1 MNTDLKDA
9 MSKRTDEDLIKIVFV
24 DSDGYQPMAVEAAEE
39 EIKKRNIDKTKI
51 EQVKVDLT
59 AKIEEQKDFDF
70 KKLSV
75 LTRFIHFIVD
85 TIAFII
91 FTMIFTFVIG
101 LFINPTDQNLKI
113 ILRYLMFATGFLV
126 YYVFME
132 TKYQKT
138 IGKFIT
144 KTKVVNTNGT
154 KPELGDIVRR
164 TFCRL
169 IPFDKIYRRTYR
181 YTSFLFFRFV
191 VHGRRS
197 VIYPSQTFIFPRDE

>member
-59 AKIEEQKDFDF
+59 AKIEEQKDFDS

-113 ILRYLMFATGFLV
+113 ISL
-126 YYVFME
+126 
-132 TKYQKT
+132 
-138 IGKFIT
+138 
-144 KTKVVNTNGT
+144 
-154 KPELGDIVRR
+154 
-164 TFCRL
+164 
-169 IPFDKIYRRTYR
+169 
-181 YTSFLFFRFV
+181 
-191 VHGRRS
+191 
-197 VIYPSQTFIFPRDE
+197 